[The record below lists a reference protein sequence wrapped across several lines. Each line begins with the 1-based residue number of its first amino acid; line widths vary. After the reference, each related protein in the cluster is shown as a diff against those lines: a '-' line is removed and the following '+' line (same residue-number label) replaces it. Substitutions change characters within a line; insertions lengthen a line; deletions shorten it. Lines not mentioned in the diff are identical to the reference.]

1 MGEIVERGDE
11 MSNLQEQ
18 AIKRIGLMSDV
29 DISFL
34 MEIMDRLI
42 PHSDVNKEI
51 ISDKMRSYQN
61 LKVELDD
68 IQKYFPKDFDP
79 DKELEEALTEK
90 YGSVN

>member
-1 MGEIVERGDE
+1 

-34 MEIMDRLI
+34 MEVMDRLI
-42 PHSDVNKEI
+42 PHSDVNKEVV
-51 ISDKMRSYQN
+51 SDKMRSYHN
-61 LKVELDD
+61 LKAELDD

-79 DKELEEALTEK
+79 DRELEEALTEK
-90 YGSVN
+90 YGGVN

>member
-1 MGEIVERGDE
+1 
-11 MSNLQEQ
+11 MSSLQEQ

-34 MEIMDRLI
+34 MEVMDRLI
-42 PHSDVNKEI
+42 PHSDMNKEI
-51 ISDKMRSYQN
+51 ISDKLRSYQN
-61 LKVELDD
+61 LKAELDD
-68 IQKYFPKDFDP
+68 IQKYFSSDFDP